1 MPKGSPDAVLDA
13 IDRYG
18 WNTGFLMNIGDRKGA
33 IVDTVIDKYRP
44 KVSTA
49 AMHCLH
55 QSLALAVMT

>member
-1 MPKGSPDAVLDA
+1 MLDA